1 MRRIV
6 AVVLVP
12 VLFLCTGCMTVRLDS
27 EFVEKSEGYRADG
40 SLESVVE
47 TRWTQ
52 TAKGGPFT
60 DIEQMKQDT
69 SYVYEGPQGERY
81 EIGQGSG
88 VNGVSASG
96 QVVAL
101 GAALQALSTA
111 LNLLGAGY
119 GLAPAPTPAPT
130 P

>member
-1 MRRIV
+1 MRRII

-12 VLFLCTGCMTVRLDS
+12 VLLLCPGCMTMGLDS
-27 EFVEKSEGYRADG
+27 EFVERSEGFRADG

-52 TAKGGPFT
+52 NAKGGPFT

-69 SYVYEGPQGERY
+69 SYVYQGPQGERY

-88 VNGVSASG
+88 VDGVSGSG

-101 GAALQALSTA
+101 VAALQALSTA
-111 LNLLGAGY
+111 LDLMYATTGI
-119 GLAPAPTPAPT
+119 PATPGPV

>member
-1 MRRIV
+1 
-6 AVVLVP
+6 
-12 VLFLCTGCMTVRLDS
+12 
-27 EFVEKSEGYRADG
+27 ADG

-52 TAKGGPFT
+52 NAKGGPFT

-69 SYVYEGPQGERY
+69 SYVYDGPEGEHY
-81 EIGQGSG
+81 NIGQGPG
-88 VNGVSASG
+88 VDSASASG

-101 GAALQALSTA
+101 LAALKALSTA
-111 LNLLGAGY
+111 LDLLK
-119 GLAPAPTPAPT
+119 PASGRPATPAPL

>member
-1 MRRIV
+1 
-6 AVVLVP
+6 
-12 VLFLCTGCMTVRLDS
+12 FLERW
-27 EFVEKSEGYRADG
+27 EGDRADG

-52 TAKGGPFT
+52 NAKGGPFT

-69 SYVYEGPQGERY
+69 SYVYQGPQGERY
-81 EIGQGSG
+81 DIGQGSG
-88 VNGVSASG
+88 VEGASASG

-101 GAALQALSTA
+101 VTALQALSTA
-111 LNLLGAGY
+111 LDLLK
-119 GLAPAPTPAPT
+119 PASGPPATPAPL

>member
-1 MRRIV
+1 MRGMV
-6 AVVLVP
+6 AVVFVL

-27 EFVEKSEGYRADG
+27 EFVETTNGYREDG
-40 SLESVVE
+40 SVETSTE

-52 TAKGGPFT
+52 NAKGGPFT

-88 VNGVSASG
+88 VDGVSASG

-101 GAALQALSTA
+101 LAALQALSTA
-111 LNLLGAGY
+111 LNLLSPGY
-119 GLAPAPTPAPT
+119 GLPPSPTSAP
-130 P
+130 

>member
-1 MRRIV
+1 MRGMV

-12 VLFLCTGCMTVRLDS
+12 VLFLCPGCMTVRLDS

-52 TAKGGPFT
+52 NAKGGPFT

-69 SYVYEGPQGERY
+69 SYVYQGPQGERY

-88 VNGVSASG
+88 VDGVSGSG

-101 GAALQALSTA
+101 VAALQALSTA
-111 LNLLGAGY
+111 LNLLSPAY
-119 GLAPAPTPAPT
+119 GLTPPLTPAP
-130 P
+130 

>member
-1 MRRIV
+1 MRRKV
-6 AVVLVP
+6 AGFFLWP
-12 VLFLCTGCMTVRLDS
+12 ILLCTGCMTVGLDS
-27 EFVEKSEGYRADG
+27 EFVERSEGYRADG

-52 TAKGGPFT
+52 NAKGGPFT

-88 VNGVSASG
+88 VDGVSGSG

-101 GAALQALSTA
+101 VAALQALSTA
-111 LNLLGAGY
+111 LNLLSPVNGFP
-119 GLAPAPTPAPT
+119 PAPIPAP
-130 P
+130 

>member
-6 AVVLVP
+6 AVVIVP
-12 VLFLCTGCMTVRLDS
+12 VLLMCTGCMTVRLDS

-40 SLESVVE
+40 SLVSVVE

-81 EIGQGSG
+81 DIGQGSG

-111 LNLLGAGY
+111 LDSLSPGY
-119 GLAPAPTPAPT
+119 GPPPSPTPAL
-130 P
+130 

>member
-1 MRRIV
+1 MRRMV
-6 AVVLVP
+6 AVVIAP

-27 EFVEKSEGYRADG
+27 EFVERSEGYREDG

-52 TAKGGPFT
+52 NAKGGPFT

-69 SYVYEGPQGERY
+69 SYVYQGPQGERY

-88 VNGVSASG
+88 VNGVSGSG

-111 LNLLGAGY
+111 LYSLSPGY
-119 GLAPAPTPAPT
+119 GPPPSPTPAL
-130 P
+130 

>member
-1 MRRIV
+1 MGGMV
-6 AVVLVP
+6 AVVIVP

-27 EFVEKSEGYRADG
+27 EFVERSEGYRADG

-52 TAKGGPFT
+52 NAKGGPFT

-81 EIGQGSG
+81 DIGQGSG

-111 LNLLGAGY
+111 LDSLSPGY
-119 GLAPAPTPAPT
+119 GPPPSPPPAL
-130 P
+130 

>member
-1 MRRIV
+1 MRGMV
-6 AVVLVP
+6 AVVLVA
-12 VLFLCTGCMTVRLDS
+12 VLCFCAGCMTVRLDS
-27 EFVEKSEGYRADG
+27 EFVERSEGYREDG
-40 SLESVVE
+40 SLESIVE

-52 TAKGGPFT
+52 NAKGGPFT

-88 VNGVSASG
+88 VNGVSGSA

-101 GAALQALSTA
+101 GAVLQALSTA
-111 LNLLGAGY
+111 LNLLGPGY

>member
-1 MRRIV
+1 MRGMV
-6 AVVLVP
+6 AVVIAP

-27 EFVEKSEGYRADG
+27 EFVERSEGYRADG

-52 TAKGGPFT
+52 NAKGGPFT

-81 EIGQGSG
+81 DIGQGSG
-88 VNGVSASG
+88 VNGVSGSG

-111 LNLLGAGY
+111 LYSLSPGY
-119 GLAPAPTPAPT
+119 GPPPSPTPAL
-130 P
+130 

>member
-1 MRRIV
+1 MRGIV

-12 VLFLCTGCMTVRLDS
+12 VLLLCAGCMTVGLDS
-27 EFVEKSEGYRADG
+27 EFLERSEGYRADG

-52 TAKGGPFT
+52 NAKGGPFT

-81 EIGQGSG
+81 DIGQGSG
-88 VNGVSASG
+88 VDGASASG

-101 GAALQALSTA
+101 VTALQALSTA
-111 LNLLGAGY
+111 LDLLNPAS
-119 GLAPAPTPAPT
+119 GLPATPAPL

>member
-1 MRRIV
+1 MRGMV
-6 AVVLVP
+6 AVVFVP
-12 VLFLCTGCMTVRLDS
+12 VLFLCMGCMTVRLDS
-27 EFVEKSEGYRADG
+27 EFVERSEGYRADG

-52 TAKGGPFT
+52 NAKGGPFT

-81 EIGQGSG
+81 DIGQGSG

-111 LNLLGAGY
+111 LDSLSPGY
-119 GLAPAPTPAPT
+119 GPPPSPTPAL
-130 P
+130 

>member
-1 MRRIV
+1 MRGII

-12 VLFLCTGCMTVRLDS
+12 VLLLCAGCMTVRLDS
-27 EFVEKSEGYRADG
+27 EFVERSEGFRADG

-52 TAKGGPFT
+52 NAKGGPFT

-88 VNGVSASG
+88 VEGVSGSG

-101 GAALQALSTA
+101 VAALRAQSTA
-111 LNLLGAGY
+111 LDLLNPAS
-119 GLAPAPTPAPT
+119 GLPAMPAPLP
-130 P
+130 

>member
-12 VLFLCTGCMTVRLDS
+12 VLSLCAGCMTVRLDS
-27 EFVEKSEGYRADG
+27 EFVEKSEGYRTDG

-52 TAKGGPFT
+52 NAKGGPFT

-69 SYVYEGPQGERY
+69 SYVYQGSQGERY

-88 VNGVSASG
+88 VNGVSGSR

-101 GAALQALSTA
+101 VAALQSLSTA
-111 LNLLGAGY
+111 LDLLMPANVFP
-119 GLAPAPTPAPT
+119 PAPEPAP
-130 P
+130 

>member
-1 MRRIV
+1 MRLIV

-69 SYVYEGPQGERY
+69 SYVYDGPEGAHY
-81 EIGQGSG
+81 NIGQGSG
-88 VNGVSASG
+88 VSGVSGSG

-101 GAALQALSTA
+101 AAALQALSAA
-111 LNLLGAGY
+111 LNLLSPVN
-119 GLAPAPTPAPT
+119 GLPPVSTPVP
-130 P
+130 

>member
-6 AVVLVP
+6 AVVFVP
-12 VLFLCTGCMTVRLDS
+12 VLLLCTGCMTVGLDS

-52 TAKGGPFT
+52 NAKGGPFT

-88 VNGVSASG
+88 VNSVSGSG

-101 GAALQALSTA
+101 LAALQALSTA
-111 LNLLGAGY
+111 LNLLNPVN
-119 GLAPAPTPAPT
+119 APPLAPTPAP
-130 P
+130 

>member
-1 MRRIV
+1 MSRIV

-12 VLFLCTGCMTVRLDS
+12 VLLLCAGCMTVRLDS
-27 EFVEKSEGYRADG
+27 EFVERSEGFRADG

-52 TAKGGPFT
+52 NAKGGPFT

-69 SYVYEGPQGERY
+69 SYVYQGPQGERY

-88 VNGVSASG
+88 VDGVSGSG

-101 GAALQALSTA
+101 LAALQALSTA
-111 LNLLGAGY
+111 LNLLNPANSP
-119 GLAPAPTPAPT
+119 APAPTPVP
-130 P
+130 

>member
-1 MRRIV
+1 MSRIV

-27 EFVEKSEGYRADG
+27 EFVERSEGYRSDG

-52 TAKGGPFT
+52 NAKGGPFT

-69 SYVYEGPQGERY
+69 SSVYDGPEGERY
-81 EIGQGSG
+81 NI
-88 VNGVSASG
+88 A
-96 QVVAL
+96 
-101 GAALQALSTA
+101 
-111 LNLLGAGY
+111 
-119 GLAPAPTPAPT
+119 
-130 P
+130 

>member
-1 MRRIV
+1 
-6 AVVLVP
+6 
-12 VLFLCTGCMTVRLDS
+12 MTVRLDS

-52 TAKGGPFT
+52 NAKGGPFT

-69 SYVYEGPQGERY
+69 SYVYEGSQGERY

-101 GAALQALSTA
+101 LAALQALSTA
-111 LNLLGAGY
+111 VNLLNPANS
-119 GLAPAPTPAPT
+119 PAPVPT
-130 P
+130 PQP